1 MRLATFKSLL
11 KQLYANKATI
21 TSPFDPQITIINTLI
36 LESFNGMTDS
46 EKVVVIEAFVK
57 SDEATPKEEASPN
70 GPSPGKVKEDPGT
83 IYRERLYQLLMAMTR
98 IWIVR
103 GIVIIIIVSSSMLTG
118 VWVWVEFSNQNSWL
132 RTTFETFKKMV
143 KIWM

>member
-1 MRLATFKSLL
+1 MQLAMFRSLL
-11 KQLYANKATI
+11 KQLYANKAAI
-21 TSPFDPQITIINTLI
+21 TSPFDPQISIINSLI

-46 EKVVVIEAFVK
+46 EKVIVIEAFVK
-57 SDEATPKEEASPN
+57 SDEVTPKEESP
-70 GPSPGKVKEDPGT
+70 PAEPPPDKVKEDPGT